1 MESWDQGDI
10 ILSDIETLRLG
21 RAVIKIAAV
30 HKDLKELED
39 KHGPNSPQVLELLL
53 DMVERLSAQQ
63 GNERFV
69 DALRNRIQKLQTA

>member
-1 MESWDQGDI
+1 M
-10 ILSDIETLRLG
+10 SDIETLRLG
-21 RAVIKIAAV
+21 KAVQEIHTI

-39 KHGPNSPQVLELLL
+39 LHGPNSPQVLALLS

-69 DALRNRIQKLQTA
+69 DALRIRIQKLQTA